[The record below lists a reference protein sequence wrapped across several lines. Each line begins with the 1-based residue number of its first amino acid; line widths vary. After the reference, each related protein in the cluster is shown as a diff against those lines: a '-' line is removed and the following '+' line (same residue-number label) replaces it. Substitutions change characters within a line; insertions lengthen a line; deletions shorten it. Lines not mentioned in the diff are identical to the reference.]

1 MPKYA
6 AMYVK
11 DRVLESIDVV
21 GRTLG
26 NYRLLEVLGKG
37 GMGVVYRG
45 EHSLLGRQAA
55 IKVLRTELSRR
66 ADIVARF
73 FNEARATS
81 QVSHPSIV
89 SCLDFGHDRGGSA
102 YIVME
107 LLEGENVRDRLDRE
121 ECLPWTRAVT
131 IARQVASALGAAH
144 RLGVVHRD
152 LKPDNI
158 FLVEDADV
166 VGGERAKVLDFGIA
180 KLADETG
187 VGNVCRTRTG
197 SLIGTPV
204 YMSPEQC
211 RGAGEVDE
219 RTDIYSLG
227 CVLYQMVCGRPPFI
241 GEGHGDLIT
250 MHMTVP
256 PRPPRQLEPTVPES
270 LEHVILKM
278 LLKNPDDRQGDMA
291 EVIADL
297 ERLGAVPLA
306 TPSPVPIGRMAKG
319 TPAPATTL
327 AMSAAELLLTTP
339 VERPAARWRLPVA
352 IGALVTAGS
361 IAFALA
367 AGSGDDRD
375 VSTVEVHPA
384 AEAPLARPP
393 AREVI
398 PPPPSAPPVTS
409 PGVAASDRPAEADT
423 AADVEASSP
432 AERPVSARE
441 AAPDAPA
448 PRRRQPARSKRRK
461 VREPPPRS
469 EPASTRVRGGIAEP
483 EF

>member
-1 MPKYA
+1 MSAGVPKRA
-6 AMYVK
+6 GMYVK
-11 DRVLESIDVV
+11 DRVLHSYDVV

-45 EHSLLGRQAA
+45 EHALLGRKAA
-55 IKVLRTELSRR
+55 IKVLRGDLSRR

-102 YIVME
+102 FIVME
-107 LLEGENVRDRLDRE
+107 LLEGENLRDRLDRVE
-121 ECLPWTRAVT
+121 RLPWTRAVT

-158 FLVEDADV
+158 FLVEDPDV
-166 VGGERAKVLDFGIA
+166 LGGERAKVLDFGIA

-187 VGNVCRTRTG
+187 VGNVFKTRTG

-211 RGAGEVDE
+211 RGAGDVDE

-227 CVLYQMVCGRPPFI
+227 CVLYQMVCARPPFV
-241 GEGHGDLIT
+241 GQGHGDLIT

-256 PRPPRQLEPTVPES
+256 PTPPRQLEPTVPEW
-270 LEHVILKM
+270 LEHVLLRM
-278 LLKNPDDRQGDMA
+278 LVKNPDERYADMA
-291 EVIADL
+291 EVTADL
-297 ERLGAVPLA
+297 ERLGALPSS
-306 TPSPVPIGRMAKG
+306 TPSPVPVGRLALG

-327 AMSAAELLLTTP
+327 ALSAAEMLLTTP
-339 VERPAARWRLPVA
+339 VERRTPRWRLPIALGVVA
-352 IGALVTAGS
+352 TVAAV
-361 IAFALA
+361 AFALS
-367 AGSGDDRD
+367 AGGGEVSG
-375 VSTVEVHPA
+375 VEATQVVEAPA
-384 AEAPLARPP
+384 ARPA
-393 AREVI
+393 AREPVV
-398 PPPPSAPPVTS
+398 PAAPAPAPAPPVVEADREPS
-409 PGVAASDRPAEADT
+409 PPVGAEPPAEP
-423 AADVEASSP
+423 AAAANEAP
-432 AERPVSARE
+432 
-441 AAPDAPA
+441 PA
-448 PRRRQPARSKRRK
+448 PRRAATRSKRRK
-461 VREPPPRS
+461 AREPVEKKPDPP
-469 EPASTRVRGGIAEP
+469 PTRVRGGIAEP
-483 EF
+483 DF